1 VTGNAA
7 TSEDAAKPVPAPWRL
22 EGSGLLLLLKTA
34 AAARDPR
41 WYAIP
46 GTDKLARPGL
56 GLLMFVDY
64 QRSDAG
70 PYRELLFIPGW
81 FQWRQRRSWSVTRIL
96 VSSGESVAG
105 GRANWGIPKE
115 LGEFRLSGEHG
126 ESQEIEVSQG
136 GQPVA
141 DIAWHSRGPA
151 LPVTT
156 ALMPAALRTLIQILD
171 GKQFQLAPSASGRIS
186 AARLDRLET
195 NPALFPALDLRQVMA
210 AFSVPRF
217 KMTFPV
223 ADISPC
229 L

>member
-1 VTGNAA
+1 MGNAA
-7 TSEDAAKPVPAPWRL
+7 SSEDAAKPVPAPWRL
-22 EGSGLLLLLKTA
+22 EGSGLLLLLKTSA
-34 AAARDPR
+34 AACDPR
-41 WYAIP
+41 WYAMP
-46 GTDKLARPGL
+46 GTDELARSGL

-70 PYRELLFIPGW
+70 PYRELLFIPGR
-81 FQWRQRRSWSVTRIL
+81 FQCGQRRSWSVTRIL
-96 VSSGESVAG
+96 VSSAESVAG
-105 GRANWGIPKE
+105 GRSNWGIPKQ
-115 LGEFRLSGEHG
+115 LGEFCLSGG
-126 ESQEIEVSQG
+126 PGDLLEIGVSQG

-141 DIAWHSRGPA
+141 DIAWQRKGPA

-156 ALMPAALRTLIQILD
+156 ALVPAALRTLIQILD
-171 GKQFQLAPSASGRIS
+171 GKQFQLAPSASGRIG

-195 NPALFPALDLRQVMA
+195 NPALFPALDSRQVLA

-229 L
+229 LR

>member
-1 VTGNAA
+1 MGNIA
-7 TSEDAAKPVPAPWRL
+7 TSEDTAEPVPAPWRL
-22 EGSGLLLLLKTA
+22 EGSGLLLLLKTS

-41 WYAIP
+41 WHAMS
-46 GTDKLARPGL
+46 GTDELARSGL

-70 PYRELLFIPGW
+70 PYRELLFIPGQ
-81 FQWRQRRSWSVTRIL
+81 FQCGQRRAWSVTRIL
-96 VSSGESVAG
+96 VSSQASVAG

-115 LGEFRLSGEHG
+115 LGKFRLSGEPG
-126 ESQEIEVSQG
+126 DSLELGVSQD

-156 ALMPAALRTLIQILD
+156 AVVPKALRTLIQILD
-171 GKQFQLAPSASGRIS
+171 GKQFQLVPSASGRIG
-186 AARLDRLET
+186 AARVDRLET
-195 NPALFPALDLRQVMA
+195 NPALFPALDLRRVVA
-210 AFSVPRF
+210 ALSVPRF

-223 ADISPC
+223 ADISPW
-229 L
+229 LR